1 MGGNFEGII
10 SDGKESRNSQ
20 CTQQSCV
27 VTNNVVQLQLAPR
40 AEQNLLLQYL
50 TKLKSTLNCL
60 YASVKRPK
68 WVSTHEDHCAELNIA
83 NSNPIS
89 ENTLPLISLSQYIS
103 INTINNQ
110 NTIST
115 ILMQQPTFPD
125 LTNFCNNPW
134 STSLVQYCNGNLI
147 NSITIREILH
157 HKKRGRILMR
167 KVRSE
172 NTKDNSVKNT
182 QSHNQSE
189 LVFGVLISINCLS
202 VKREI
207 QPSK

>member
-20 CTQQSCV
+20 CIQESCV

-40 AEQNLLLQYL
+40 AEKNLLLQYL

-89 ENTLPLISLSQYIS
+89 ENTPPIISLSQYIS
-103 INTINNQ
+103 INTIN
-110 NTIST
+110 T
-115 ILMQQPTFPD
+115 IL
-125 LTNFCNNPW
+125 
-134 STSLVQYCNGNLI
+134 
-147 NSITIREILH
+147 
-157 HKKRGRILMR
+157 
-167 KVRSE
+167 
-172 NTKDNSVKNT
+172 
-182 QSHNQSE
+182 
-189 LVFGVLISINCLS
+189 
-202 VKREI
+202 
-207 QPSK
+207 SKSGDATTYIP